1 MRSVDS
7 FSLDSFS
14 FVSRLGFIAQTVAV
28 ADSIGRAGFHAHAAA
43 DALGMIGVFRDVH
56 IHFAG
61 FGTRAA
67 GYALMRIHL
76 HLKQ

>member
-7 FSLDSFS
+7 FSLDGLS

-28 ADSIGRAGFHAHAAA
+28 ADSTGRAGFDAHTAA
-43 DALGMIGVFRDVH
+43 DTLGMIGVFGDVH

-61 FGTRAA
+61 FGTCAA

-76 HLKQ
+76 HLK